1 MAGRATVTAD
11 DSMAVRSVEP
21 RTQIRSVRRAM
32 RLLFEIAERADGA
45 TATELAHALDIPVP
59 TAYHLLNTLVVD
71 GMLARDPRRRYV
83 LGPRVG
89 ALTDAVACNLA
100 VPHFLADP
108 LRALAQD
115 TGETAYLTAWR
126 RREITVLDCV
136 EGARAVKVSGL
147 HPGFYA
153 HAHARAGGKLLLA
166 HAPGAVREDYLSRHP
181 LVAVTGATIVDPARF
196 AEELARIRRRGF
208 AVDVEE
214 FAEGVGCL
222 AVPVTEGGGV
232 LAAYTLSAPL
242 VRFEHSFE
250 ELRRSALRSARS
262 VAAHA
267 RGGGGGDDDDD
278 GDADAAAGPIPAP
291 DPGSRSASR
300 SARPRSFTAAATL
313 GTLGQ
318 G

>member
-1 MAGRATVTAD
+1 VTTD
-11 DSMAVRSVEP
+11 DPMAVDASAEP
-21 RTQIRSVRRAM
+21 KTQIRSVRRAM

-45 TATELAHALDIPVP
+45 TATELANALDIAVP
-59 TAYHLLNTLVVD
+59 TAYHLLNTLVAD

-89 ALTDAVACNLA
+89 ALTDAVARSLA

-108 LRALAQD
+108 LRALAED

-136 EGARAVKVSGL
+136 EGARAVRVSGL
-147 HPGFYA
+147 HPGFSA

-166 HAPGAVREDYLSRHP
+166 HAPDAVREDYLSRHP
-181 LVAVTGATIVDPARF
+181 LVAITGATIVDPARF
-196 AEELARIRRRGF
+196 AEELVRIRRQGF
-208 AVDVEE
+208 AIDVEE
-214 FAEGVGCL
+214 FVEGVGCL

-232 LAAYTLSAPL
+232 LAAYTVSAPL
-242 VRFEHSFE
+242 ARFEHGLD

-267 RGGGGGDDDDD
+267 RGASA
-278 GDADAAAGPIPAP
+278 DADQIPPAVAGRG
-291 DPGSRSASR
+291 DHSGRGR
-300 SARPRSFTAAATL
+300 RPRTAPGA
-313 GTLGQ
+313 GR
-318 G
+318 